1 MIAVIND
8 QSYVL
13 NNYYTE
19 TSGRLH
25 LFINCEDNP
34 CDINTLEEN
43 ILTNEGIS
51 LYAENNEDNTAELI
65 ANLSGYNKL
74 VHLEKKY
81 DNGTQIYVIIDVES
95 VSELIENLQQELEA
109 AQANIRTLMPQV
121 NGLSSQVAQAVQNLD
136 NAVMAFNEK
145 DPIIQENSTRVAQ
158 MLLDIEFLQSQNT
171 ELLDRVRELELA
183 MPLPESDIL
192 SPSEGTGEDDKPVV
206 EEEPSE
212 QE

>member
-8 QSYVL
+8 QSYAL

-34 CDINTLEEN
+34 CDIGTLEEN
-43 ILTNEGIS
+43 ILNNNGIS
-51 LYAENNEDNTAELI
+51 LYAENDEDNTAELA

-74 VHLEKKY
+74 IHLEKKY
-81 DNGTQIYVIIDVES
+81 DNGAQIYVIIDVES
-95 VSELIENLQQELEA
+95 VSELIENLQQQLES
-109 AQANIRTLMPQV
+109 AQADIRTLTPQV
-121 NGLSSQVAQAVQNLD
+121 SSLNSQIAQLNQSLNDMSTELNEKNIIIQDNASKLEHMELDFQLMQEQNADLSSRISVLEAMLPKSD
-136 NAVMAFNEK
+136 
-145 DPIIQENSTRVAQ
+145 IIQ
-158 MLLDIEFLQSQNT
+158 
-171 ELLDRVRELELA
+171 
-183 MPLPESDIL
+183 PEEE
-192 SPSEGTGEDDKPVV
+192 PPV

>member
-43 ILTNEGIS
+43 ILTNESIS
-51 LYAENNEDNTAELI
+51 LYAENNKNNTAELV

-81 DNGTQIYVIIDVES
+81 DNGTQIYVIIDIES
-95 VSELIENLQQELEA
+95 VSELIENLQKQLES

-121 NGLSSQVAQAVQNLD
+121 NNLSSQVAQAVQNLD

-145 DPIIQENSTRVAQ
+145 DPVIQENSTKIERV
-158 MLLDIEFLQSQNT
+158 LSDIEFLQNQNAD
-171 ELLDRVRELELA
+171 LLERVHELESV
-183 MPLPESDIL
+183 MPSPESDTL
-192 SPSEGTGEDDKPVV
+192 SPSEEIEEEDKPVV

>member
-51 LYAENNEDNTAELI
+51 LYAENNEDNTAELV

-81 DNGTQIYVIIDVES
+81 DNGAQIYVIIDVES
-95 VSELIENLQQELEA
+95 VSELIENLQQQLES
-109 AQANIRTLMPQV
+109 AQADIRILTPQV
-121 NGLSSQVAQAVQNLD
+121 NALNAQTTQLNQNLNNMTAELNEKNIIIQDNASKLEHMELDFQLMQEQNADLSSRISILEAMLPKSD
-136 NAVMAFNEK
+136 
-145 DPIIQENSTRVAQ
+145 IIQ
-158 MLLDIEFLQSQNT
+158 
-171 ELLDRVRELELA
+171 
-183 MPLPESDIL
+183 PE
-192 SPSEGTGEDDKPVV
+192 EEQG

>member
-34 CDINTLEEN
+34 CDIDTLEEN
-43 ILTNEGIS
+43 ILNNNGIS
-51 LYAENNEDNTAELI
+51 LYAENDEDDTAELA

-74 VHLEKKY
+74 IHLEKKY
-81 DNGTQIYVIIDVES
+81 DNGAQIYVIIDVES
-95 VSELIENLQQELEA
+95 VSELIENLQQQLES
-109 AQANIRTLMPQV
+109 AQADIKTLTPQV
-121 NGLSSQVAQAVQNLD
+121 NNLNSQIAQLNQTLNDMSTEL
-136 NAVMAFNEK
+136 NEK
-145 DPIIQENSTRVAQ
+145 NIIIQNNTSKLEHMELDFQLIQEQNADLASRISILEA
-158 MLLDIEFLQSQNT
+158 ML
-171 ELLDRVRELELA
+171 
-183 MPLPESDIL
+183 PKSDIIQ
-192 SPSEGTGEDDKPVV
+192 PA

>member
-34 CDINTLEEN
+34 CDIGTLEEN
-43 ILTNEGIS
+43 ILNNNGIS
-51 LYAENNEDNTAELI
+51 LYAENDEDNTAELA

-74 VHLEKKY
+74 IHLEKKY
-81 DNGTQIYVIIDVES
+81 DNGAQIYVIIDVES
-95 VSELIENLQQELEA
+95 VSELIENLQQQLES
-109 AQANIRTLMPQV
+109 AQADVRTLTPQV
-121 NGLSSQVAQAVQNLD
+121 NSLNSQIAQLNQSLND
-136 NAVMAFNEK
+136 MATSLNEK
-145 DPIIQENSTRVAQ
+145 DAIIQDSSNRLEN
-158 MLLDIEFLQSQNT
+158 MELDFQFMQEQNT
-171 ELLDRVRELELA
+171 DLSSRISVLEA
-183 MPLPESDIL
+183 MLPKSDIIQPEEE
-192 SPSEGTGEDDKPVV
+192 PSV